1 MKLLIATLL
10 VSQTLTFTPSLITP
24 RPSFALNGK
33 LDDFSKD
40 IIPTDESK
48 KANPERDSYRANVK
62 DSKDVDRFGPGTY
75 EDYVDF
81 GDEFD
86 GGDGQMGVAGDG
98 VKGLE
103 KIGEDSEETVV
114 KARSAKT
121 VGFKSRERSAKNA
134 WGTSNGYADK
144 LRDEGMDTA
153 KAQMLENWQNQN
165 NVKARRK
172 EARYQTEEFD
182 PLASNKME
190 DEDWRKLGT
199 FGVERNADFDLD
211 EEFGAVVGGDTI
223 ESELTLTANM
233 GGTSFTELNIAN
245 DFMGFADFRAAFTGD
260 SSKDFTIE
268 PTEGALSKDPVEFI
282 VRFNPQGPEL
292 QVGTLVVETEDFKKT
307 WNVVGKTG

>member
-10 VSQTLTFTPSLITP
+10 VSSTFAFTPSLIN
-24 RPSFALNGK
+24 RPSFLLKGK

-62 DSKDVDRFGPGTY
+62 DQKDVDRFGPGTY

-98 VKGLE
+98 QKGLE
-103 KIGEDSEETVV
+103 KIGEDSEETIV

-144 LRDEGMDTA
+144 LREQGMDTA

-172 EARYQTEEFD
+172 EARFQTEEFD
-182 PLASNKME
+182 ALASDKME
-190 DEDWRKLGT
+190 DEDWRKLGS
-199 FGVERNADFDLD
+199 FGVERNQEFDLD
-211 EEFGAVVGGDTI
+211 ETFGEVVAGDSI
-223 ESELTLTANM
+223 EAELTLTARM
-233 GGTSFTELNIAN
+233 GGTTYEELKVGNPY
-245 DFMGFADFRAAFTGD
+245 MGFADFRASFTGG
-260 SSKDFTIE
+260 SSREFTVE
-268 PTEGALSKDPVEFI
+268 PTEGAMSKDPVDFI

-292 QVGTLVVETEDFKKT
+292 QMGTLVIETEDFKKT
-307 WNVVGKTG
+307 WNFVGKTG